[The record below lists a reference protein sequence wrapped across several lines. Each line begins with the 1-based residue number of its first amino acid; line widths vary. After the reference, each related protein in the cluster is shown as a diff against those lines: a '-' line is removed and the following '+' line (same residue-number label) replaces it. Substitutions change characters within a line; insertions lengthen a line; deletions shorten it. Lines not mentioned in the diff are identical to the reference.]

1 MKKIMMIAAMMV
13 ATISAKA
20 QFEPGTFSLQ
30 PKAGFVLSSITGD
43 GTKYKPGFTAGLEG
57 QYQINNWFGLSA
69 GVHYAMAGYKYKDI
83 DDAKVNAGYINIPV
97 MAKFYV
103 TKGLSLNAGVQLGFL
118 TTAKEK
124 YSNGGIKYDTDIKEL
139 CNKTDFSIPL
149 SIAYEFTNGL
159 SFEAR
164 YNAGLTNFFK
174 KDVINVIEDLDGV
187 RVRSEDNKNSA
198 FMITVGYKFSPS
210 ARMAG
215 HGPLAR
221 SQLDLHLLRLLLL
234 CHPSGGDGPYAL
246 H

>member
-198 FMITVGYKFSPS
+198 FMITVGYKFS
-210 ARMAG
+210 
-215 HGPLAR
+215 L
-221 SQLDLHLLRLLLL
+221 
-234 CHPSGGDGPYAL
+234 
-246 H
+246 